1 MIMIDNELILNK
13 RELESAIGETIAVI
27 YRLNDDELTRHP
39 IKCDYQT
46 KLYKLFKTNK
56 YIIIGSRNR
65 YKIENG
71 KLEIIKCYS

>member
-13 RELESAIGETIAVI
+13 RELESAIGQAIAVI
-27 YRLNDDELTRHP
+27 YRLEDELRWIP
-39 IKCDYQT
+39 IKCDYNT
-46 KLYKLFKTNK
+46 KLYKLYKTNK
-56 YIIIGSRNR
+56 YIVIGAKDR